1 MVIQIIKTFLY
12 SYSVYCHFLLISS
25 ASVSS
30 LIYLSFIVPIFAWN
44 VPLVSPIF
52 FKSSLFFSILSFSS
66 TSLGSLK
73 KAFLYLLLFSKT
85 LHSVGFIFPFLLYL
99 SLIFFSHLLEKL
111 PQTTILPFLHF
122 LFLGMVLI
130 TASCTMSQTS
140 VHSSSG
146 TLSIRSN
153 ALNLSDRKSVV

>member
-85 LHSVGFIFPFLLYL
+85 LHSVEYIFPFVRCL
-99 SLIFFSHLLEKL
+99 SLLLFC
-111 PQTTILPFLHF
+111 Q
-122 LFLGMVLI
+122 LFP
-130 TASCTMSQTS
+130 SQTNTFS
-140 VHSSSG
+140 VCNSFPLRWFWSPPIQCHEP
-146 TLSIRSN
+146 LSKG
-153 ALNLSDRKSVV
+153 LSEVRI